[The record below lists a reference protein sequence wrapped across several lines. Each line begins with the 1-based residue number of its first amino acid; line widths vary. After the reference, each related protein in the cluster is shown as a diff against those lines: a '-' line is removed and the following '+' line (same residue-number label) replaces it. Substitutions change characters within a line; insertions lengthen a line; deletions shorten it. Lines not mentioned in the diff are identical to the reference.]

1 MCDYGM
7 FTSISTVSED
17 IKVLADSDLEDAGQL
32 TLVGMLVL
40 IDVVHDLEV
49 DGNYR
54 PSTADWLAAMA
65 MTPDD
70 GRRAAR
76 ITLGM
81 DRPTSRISVVRDRWQ
96 R

>member
-1 MCDYGM
+1 MEVVYGSDYEIEG
-7 FTSISTVSED
+7 
-17 IKVLADSDLEDAGQL
+17 AGQL
-32 TLVGMLVL
+32 TLVGMLAL
-40 IDVVHDLEV
+40 IDVAHDLDV

-54 PSTADWLAAMA
+54 PITANWLAAMA

-81 DRPTSRISVVRDRWQ
+81 DRPASRISVVRDRWQ